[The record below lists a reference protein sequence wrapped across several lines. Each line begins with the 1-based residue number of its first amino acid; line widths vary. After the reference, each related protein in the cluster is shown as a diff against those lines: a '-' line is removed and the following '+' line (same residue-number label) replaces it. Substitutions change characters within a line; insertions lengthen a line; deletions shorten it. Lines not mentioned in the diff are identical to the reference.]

1 MKIKNKDKKKI
12 LEFHN
17 LVVKGLVN
25 GLTHTNRDGRNEDIE
40 WVRKR
45 LMLWE
50 SFGRTVFDFI
60 IGLNDYSYSLKDL
73 ERVAKEGYSHKS
85 SKGKSQ

>member
-1 MKIKNKDKKKI
+1 MEIKDKDKKKI

-17 LVVKGLVN
+17 LVVTGLVN
-25 GLTHTNRDGRNEDIE
+25 GLTHTTGDKRIEDIE

-45 LMLWE
+45 LNLWE

-73 ERVAKEGYSHKS
+73 ERIAKEGYTPKS
-85 SKGKSQ
+85 SKEKS